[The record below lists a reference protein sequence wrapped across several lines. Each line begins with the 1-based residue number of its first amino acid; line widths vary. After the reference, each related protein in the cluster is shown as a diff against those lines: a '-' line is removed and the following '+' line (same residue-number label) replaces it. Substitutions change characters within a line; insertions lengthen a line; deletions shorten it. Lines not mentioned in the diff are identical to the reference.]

1 MSKIKFFVQESWLL
15 IVCAFCF
22 GLLLAAA
29 QAGLGPR
36 IRRNEEMKLNAM
48 MTSLMSGADHFELAV
63 DGLEVP
69 GKKAKPLTTDVYRA
83 LDTQGKTLG
92 FAFIAI
98 GPGFADK
105 IKIVI
110 AVDKT
115 FSKFFGFKVLASNE
129 TPGFGDKIKHDYF
142 AKQYQ
147 GAPVGRLELVKV
159 GDDTV
164 IDAQIVAISGATVS
178 SEAVLGIFNRFARS
192 VRDQL
197 MSKKGSINNES

>member
-1 MSKIKFFVQESWLL
+1 MSKIKFFMQQSWLL
-15 IVCAFCF
+15 IISAFFF

-29 QAGLGPR
+29 EAGLGPR
-36 IRRNEEMKLNAM
+36 IRRNEDEKLYRE
-48 MTSLMSGADHFELAV
+48 MTSLISDANHFDLDPNVA
-63 DGLEVP
+63 GLEIP
-69 GKKAKPLTTDVYRA
+69 GKKGKPLTTDVYRA
-83 LDTQGKTLG
+83 LDAQGKTLG

-110 AVDKT
+110 AVDET

-129 TPGFGDKIKHDYF
+129 TPGFGDKIKGDFYG
-142 AKQYQ
+142 KQYQ
-147 GAPVGRLELVKV
+147 GAPMGRLELVKV
-159 GDDTV
+159 GDDAV

-178 SEAVLGIFNRFARS
+178 SEAVLGIFNRFARN

-197 MSKKGSINNES
+197 MTKGFIDNE

>member
-1 MSKIKFFVQESWLL
+1 MSKIRFFVQQSWLL
-15 IVCAFCF
+15 IISAFFF

-36 IRRNEEMKLNAM
+36 ILRNEQMKLNEM
-48 MTSLMSGADHFELAV
+48 MTSLVSDADNFKLDPNLA
-63 DGLEVP
+63 GLEIP
-69 GKKAKPLTTDVYRA
+69 GTKGKPLTTDVYRA
-83 LDTQGKTLG
+83 IDTEGKTTG
-92 FAFIAI
+92 FAFVAL

-115 FSKFFGFKVLASNE
+115 FSRFFGFKVLASNE
-129 TPGFGDKIKHDYF
+129 TPGFGDKIKDASYG
-142 AKQYQ
+142 KQFE
-147 GAPVGRLELVKV
+147 GAPVERLELVKV
-159 GDDTV
+159 GDDAV

-178 SEAVLGIFNRFARS
+178 SEAVLGIFNRFARN

-197 MSKKGSINNES
+197 AKKGIPNNE

>member
-1 MSKIKFFVQESWLL
+1 MSKLKFFMQQSWLL
-15 IVCAFCF
+15 ILCAFCF

-36 IRRNEEMKLNAM
+36 ILRNEQKKLNDM
-48 MTSLMSGADHFELAV
+48 MTSLVSDANNFELAV
-63 DGLEVP
+63 AGLELS
-69 GKKAKPLTTDVYRA
+69 GKKSKPLTTDVYRA
-83 LDTQGKTLG
+83 IDTKGKTIG
-92 FAFIAI
+92 FAFIAV

-110 AVDKT
+110 AVDET

-129 TPGFGDKIKHDYF
+129 TPGFGDKIKDDYF
-142 AKQYQ
+142 GKQYQ
-147 GAPVGRLELVKV
+147 GAPVERLELVKV

-164 IDAQIVAISGATVS
+164 IDARIVAISGATVS
-178 SEAVLGIFNRFARS
+178 SEAVLGIFNRFARN

-197 MSKKGSINNES
+197 MSKGLIDNE

>member
-36 IRRNEEMKLNAM
+36 IRQNEQMKLNAM
-48 MTSLMSGADHFELAV
+48 MTSLVSGADRFELAV
-63 DGLEVP
+63 AGLEVP
-69 GKKAKPLTTDVYRA
+69 SKKSRPLTTDVYRA
-83 LDTQGKTLG
+83 VDTQEKTIG
-92 FAFIAI
+92 FAFIAQ

-110 AVDKT
+110 AVDQT
-115 FSKFFGFKVLASNE
+115 FGRFFGFKVLASNE
-129 TPGFGDKIKHDYF
+129 TPGFGDKIKDDYF

-159 GDDTV
+159 GDTV
-164 IDAQIVAISGATVS
+164 YGYSYTFLNHKPMRPAFGGQRSETPGA
-178 SEAVLGIFNRFARS
+178 ARD
-192 VRDQL
+192 RLPDP
-197 MSKKGSINNES
+197 G